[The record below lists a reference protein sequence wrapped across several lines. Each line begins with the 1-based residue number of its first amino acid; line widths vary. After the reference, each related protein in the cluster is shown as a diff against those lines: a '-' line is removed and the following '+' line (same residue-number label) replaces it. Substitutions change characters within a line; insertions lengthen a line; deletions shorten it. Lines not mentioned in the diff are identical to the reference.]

1 MRKKYFTVLLCIC
14 LSSLVPQTKEVE
26 EEPLDFFYF
35 RSEYAELL
43 KQKKSLEK
51 KLKQTQVQYEKLYK
65 ENAELSEKIIA
76 FEEEIVTLHK
86 DTLAYKKEIENK
98 LKHLY
103 AVIDTLNQE
112 KLALELKV
120 QELQK
125 KQNEILTN
133 SKEKLEAQSQ
143 KYELEKKSII
153 EQYRET
159 QIQLENTKKEN
170 ETLLQ
175 KLSQAL
181 DKQKDIES
189 RLQQA
194 DLKITEL
201 KTNAQENQI
210 REQLEREKE
219 LIKKIEKE
227 KETQLLELSLR
238 LEQAER
244 EKLVGLVM
252 EGSLASLEEEKEKLK
267 KQNEELSRAVGELK
281 ILIQAIEEHEANLL
295 LENEKLKKEI
305 DKLTQTQKK
314 ELEKNF
320 NVEIQKG
327 EIQVDQKGKKI
338 VINVSDEITF
348 QPGSAK
354 LKKSGKQTLLKLV
367 SILRNY
373 TGQKLYIEG
382 NTDDSPIKNSKYL
395 DNWELSTARALSVVR
410 FLIQQGIPPRYIAAV
425 GNSQYNPIQP
435 NTSEA
440 NRAKNRRVD
449 IVLAP
454 FE

>member
-1 MRKKYFTVLLCIC
+1 MRKKYFTFLLCIC
-14 LSSLVPQTKEVE
+14 LSSLVSKTNAIE

-43 KQKKSLEK
+43 RQKKSLEK
-51 KLKQTQVQYEKLYK
+51 KLKQTQIQYDKLYK
-65 ENAELSEKIIA
+65 ENSELAEKIIA

-86 DTLAYKKEIENK
+86 DTLAYRKEIENK

-112 KLALELKV
+112 KLALELKI

-133 SKEKLEAQSQ
+133 SKEKLEVQSQ
-143 KYELEKKSII
+143 KYELEKQTLLEKF
-153 EQYRET
+153 RET

-175 KLSQAL
+175 KLSQTL
-181 DKQKDIES
+181 EKQKDIETK
-189 RLQQA
+189 LQQA

-201 KTNAQENQI
+201 KTNSQENQI
-210 REQLEREKE
+210 REQLQKE
-219 LIKKIEKE
+219 LVKKIEKE

-267 KQNEELSRAVGELK
+267 KQNEELSRTVGELR

-305 DKLTQTQKK
+305 DKLTQTQRK

-320 NVEIQKG
+320 NSEIQKG
-327 EIQVDQKGKKI
+327 EIQIDQKGKRI

-354 LKKSGKQTLLKLV
+354 LKKAGKQTLQKLV
-367 SILRNY
+367 NTLRNY
-373 TGQKLYIEG
+373 NGQKLYIEG

-410 FLIQQGIPPRYIAAV
+410 FLIQKGISPKYITAV
-425 GNSQYNPIQP
+425 GNAQYNPIQP
-435 NTSEA
+435 NTSET

-449 IVLAP
+449 IILAP